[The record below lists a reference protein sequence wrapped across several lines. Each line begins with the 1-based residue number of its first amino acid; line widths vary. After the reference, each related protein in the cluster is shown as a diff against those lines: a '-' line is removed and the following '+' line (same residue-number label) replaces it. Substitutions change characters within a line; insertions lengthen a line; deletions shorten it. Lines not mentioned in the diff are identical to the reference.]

1 MIRVLAAVALL
12 VFTVYCVVD
21 AVQSEDHRVRGLP
34 KILWIVLVLVFPVA
48 GGLAWLV
55 AGRPQSIL
63 DIIFGDRN
71 QGRGPRGPLGPDDD
85 PDFLRGL

>member
-21 AVQSEDHRVRGLP
+21 AVQSEDHQVRGLP
-34 KILWIVLVLVFPVA
+34 KILWIVLVLFFPLV
-48 GGLAWLV
+48 GGIAWLI
-55 AGRPQSIL
+55 AGRPTSIL
-63 DIIFGDRN
+63 DVLFGGRG
-71 QGRGPRGPLGPDDD
+71 QGGPRGPLGPDDD